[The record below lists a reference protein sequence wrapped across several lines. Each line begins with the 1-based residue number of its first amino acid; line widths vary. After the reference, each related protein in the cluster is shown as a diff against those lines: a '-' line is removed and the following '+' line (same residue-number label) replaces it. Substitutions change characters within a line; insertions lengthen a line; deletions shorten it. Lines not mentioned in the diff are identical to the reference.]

1 MAWATSSLEIDNF
14 GIALFNSTILIF
26 SSSFIIVS
34 GHVSSKIRTPNAT
47 SQLTTGNFPV
57 SPMLQRVWGWDKH
70 AKRTGPTLNGTG
82 FVSQTEMKT
91 PYLIL
96 KASINYFPEVK

>member
-1 MAWATSSLEIDNF
+1 M
-14 GIALFNSTILIF
+14 
-26 SSSFIIVS
+26 
-34 GHVSSKIRTPNAT
+34 
-47 SQLTTGNFPV
+47 Q
-57 SPMLQRVWGWDKH
+57 QRVCGWDKH